1 MPEQR
6 IKSTSRLLAVSILA
20 LTGITSAAPALATE
34 AGPLRGVSIAPAA
47 ATRAPGCTGMGC
59 NGKDPNEM
67 HCDGAS
73 TLATQIQP
81 NASWRAELRYSSQCL
96 SYWVRHRKVE
106 DTGLCNE
113 TPKIV
118 NLQNG
123 VRRADGTVAVQ
134 SGTKE
139 TQPFDSSG
147 CINTYWT
154 PMLNAVDRI
163 ARFRA
168 GNISFETQ
176 WGPWSAWKP

>member
-1 MPEQR
+1 LTEQVQELGF
-6 IKSTSRLLAVSILA
+6 KVLVASCSVLAMLSTPISAADAASSNVR
-20 LTGITSAAPALATE
+20 SAAPLAE
-34 AGPLRGVSIAPAA
+34 S
-47 ATRAPGCTGMGC
+47 RAPGCTGMGC

-67 HCDGAS
+67 QCDGAS

-81 NASWRAELRYSSQCL
+81 NASWRAELRYSSQCQ

-134 SGTKE
+134 SGVKE
-139 TQPFDSSG
+139 TQPWDSTG

-176 WGPWSAWKP
+176 WGPWSAWKS